1 MRIEKITFLIKILTM
16 SKFSISNIFRN
27 LICLNFL
34 ILILFILQVTPLH
47 AQQIDYTSNIYK
59 LIENTAVFE
68 INQEEGHTYFIP
80 EKNLSLNGNWKF
92 FYADTPEEAP
102 KDFYEEHYND
112 RRWALIEVPSNWEMK
127 GFGDKMFRNVS
138 APFITNPP
146 FVPKE
151 YNPTGLY
158 RRTFKLPKNWKNDQI
173 FLRFEKIASASF
185 VWINGQEVGYNE
197 GAQEPS
203 EYNITPYLKDG
214 ENTVAVH
221 VVKYADGYYLEGQ
234 DYWRLSGI
242 FDDVVVYAK
251 PQTHLFDWQIT
262 TDLDADYKN
271 AKLNVLVDVKN
282 HEISHT
288 GVYSVKSVLVDD
300 EDKIVDELLSEPN
313 SFLEKG
319 KLQFQLNKEILN
331 PKKWTAETPI
341 LYTLQLFLL
350 DSSMNI
356 VDKSSTRMGFKE
368 TEIRGDVF
376 YLNGKP
382 IKVNAQNSHMQH
394 PEKGHVMDE
403 ATIRKDFEI
412 LKQFN
417 FNAVRT
423 SHYPP
428 VNKYLELANEYGL
441 YIIDETGDEAHATEF
456 VCDDPEFTEMYKE
469 RVRKMVLRDRNY
481 PCILFWS
488 AGNESG
494 ESFNITEVI
503 KEGKKYD
510 PTRSWMYGGNDYLHV
525 AEEIIGPRYPTPAEL
540 EIEIGLTSGEENSR
554 PSFMDEYLSVAGN
567 GGGGMDEYWDIIYQ
581 YPRIMGGAIWDY
593 VSPGLTEKI
602 RSIADSSPNKV
613 MTHLMGNAKLVE
625 QGKGKVLDLNG
636 HDQWVEVYR
645 NPVLEKESNKL
656 TLNCK
661 LFPRKLVSSSGSFLT
676 KGSFQYGLQQRG
688 KDSLEF
694 YLYTDKL
701 NSIKARLPVDWEDN
715 WHQITANYDGVEMR
729 IFIDGKS
736 VATGKASGNIKNFPF
751 PVNIGRNAEIHG
763 QETNVHI
770 CDAKIDEVGIFMEV
784 VNSDLLMQADKN
796 NLIKKAALWLDF
808 ENETYEGDF
817 YSYGIGARTYGSI
830 WPDRSVQP
838 EMWQMKKSTQPIA
851 FKLLN
856 IENGTVE
863 AWNRNYFLNA
873 SYYKTKWFL
882 EADGEIL
889 QEGELALSVEPF
901 SKKRIQI
908 PYKKPEIEAGKE
920 YYLTISTA
928 LSEDEK
934 WAKAG
939 HEVAWDQIKL
949 GWCRTPEKASPSTG
963 NAPEFIE
970 DHDKIVVK
978 GIDFVYTFDKRTGVL
993 ASMIFQGKELL
1004 KQGIGLNVWRAPLA
1018 NELDA
1023 WNAGTIPSEQ
1033 WKEGYGN
1040 HIATEY
1046 YSTGLNDI
1054 TTIPTAMTL
1063 SQKEQVVELEIH
1075 TQSIIGDQEI
1085 HKNNPFYSGI
1095 KSDGFKN
1102 IYRYQIDDKGEIS
1115 LHHTVLP
1122 NGKMPLWLPRI
1133 GLAMGLDKSLLNIKW
1148 YGRGPQENYPD
1159 RRSGYKV
1166 GVYETTVAAMYEP
1179 YLLPEDFGL
1188 RTDNRFVEMTDDN
1201 GTGLRFTSDKLF
1213 NFNAYNFTTENL
1225 TKAMYTYQLERTE
1238 DITFNIDY
1246 ATSGVGD
1253 TSRSILNQYRVQPQ
1267 KYEQNIVISPL
1278 KGPTEN

>member
-1 MRIEKITFLIKILTM
+1 MYPFLKEVKIFFDLNLLFLM
-16 SKFSISNIFRN
+16 
-27 LICLNFL
+27 
-34 ILILFILQVTPLH
+34 LFIAQFTPLC
-47 AQQIDYTSNIYK
+47 AQNIDYTSNIYK

-68 INQEEGHTYFIP
+68 INQEGGHAYFIP
-80 EKNLSLNGNWKF
+80 EKNISLNGNWKF
-92 FYADTPEEAP
+92 FYANTPEEAP
-102 KDFYEEHYND
+102 KDFYKENYND
-112 RRWALIEVPSNWEMK
+112 KKWALIEVPSNWEMK
-127 GFGDKMFRNVS
+127 GFGDKMFRNVN
-138 APFITNPP
+138 APFITDPP
-146 FVPKE
+146 FVPKD

-158 RRTFKLPKNWKNDQI
+158 RRTFRLPKNWKNDQI
-173 FLRFEKIASASF
+173 FLRFEKVASASF

-203 EYNITPYLKDG
+203 EYNITSYLKAG

-221 VVKYADGYYLEGQ
+221 VVKYSDGYYLEGQ
-234 DYWRLSGI
+234 DYWRLAGI

-271 AKLNVLVDVKN
+271 AQLNILVDVKN
-282 HEISHT
+282 HDLKQT
-288 GVYSVKSVLVDD
+288 GPYSVKTILVDD
-300 EDKIVDELLSEPN
+300 EEKIISEIVSEPK

-319 KLQFQLNKEILN
+319 KLQFQLSKEIFN
-331 PKKWTAETPI
+331 PKKWTTETPN
-341 LYTLQLFLL
+341 LYSLQLFLR
-350 DSSMNI
+350 DGGMNI
-356 VDKSSTRMGFKE
+356 VDKSSTRIGFKE

-376 YLNGKP
+376 YLNGRP

-403 ATIRKDFEI
+403 ATIRKDLEI

-441 YIIDETGDEAHATEF
+441 YIIDETGDEAHATEY
-456 VCDDPEFTEMYKE
+456 VSDDPEFTEMYKE

-494 ESFNITEVI
+494 ESFNISEVI
-503 KEGKKYD
+503 AEGKKYD
-510 PTRSWMYGGNDYLHV
+510 PTRSWMYGGNAYTHS

-540 EIEIGLTSGEENSR
+540 EIEIGLTSGEKNSR

-567 GGGGMDEYWDIIYQ
+567 GGGGMDEYWHVIDQ
-581 YPRIMGGAIWDY
+581 YPRIMGGAIWDF

-602 RSIADSSPNKV
+602 REISDSSPNHV
-613 MTHLMGNAKLVE
+613 MSHLMGNAKLVKN
-625 QGKGKVLDLNG
+625 GTDKVLDLNG

-645 NPVLEKESNKL
+645 DKALEKESNEL

-661 LFPRKLVSSSGSFLT
+661 LFPRKLVSSSGSFIT
-676 KGSFQYGLQQRG
+676 KGSYQYGLQQRG

-694 YLYTDKL
+694 YFYTERLNAIRAKL
-701 NSIKARLPVDWEDN
+701 PDNWINN
-715 WHQITANYDGVEMR
+715 WHQITAVYDGAEMR
-729 IFIDGKS
+729 IFIDGES
-736 VATGKASGNIKNFPF
+736 VATGKASGKIRNFPF

-770 CDAKIDEVGIFMEV
+770 CDARIDEVGIFMDA
-784 VNSDLLMQADKN
+784 VNPDLLMRSDKKT
-796 NLIKKAALWLDF
+796 LIRKAALWLDF
-808 ENETYEGDF
+808 EHETYRGDF

-830 WPDRSVQP
+830 WPDRSIQP

-851 FKLLN
+851 IKLLN
-856 IENGTVE
+856 SEDGTIEVR
-863 AWNRNYFLNA
+863 NRHYFLN
-873 SYYKTKWFL
+873 SSQYKTTWFL
-882 EADGEIL
+882 EAGGKTV
-889 QEGELALSVEPF
+889 QEGELVLEVEPS
-901 SKKRIQI
+901 SKKQFQI
-908 PYKKPEIEAGKE
+908 PFRKPAIEPGKE
-920 YYLTISTA
+920 YFLTLSTT
-928 LSEDEK
+928 LRTDEN

-939 HEVAWDQIKL
+939 YEVAWDQMKL
-949 GWCRTPEKASPSTG
+949 DWEQIPEVPSLQTG
-963 NAPEFIE
+963 KAPEYSE
-970 DHDKIVVK
+970 DNDNIVVK
-978 GIDFVYTFDKRTGVL
+978 GMNFVYTFDKKTGVL
-993 ASMIFQGKELL
+993 ASMVFQGQELL
-1004 KQGIGLNVWRAPLA
+1004 MQGIGLNVWRAPLA

-1023 WNAGTIPSEQ
+1023 WNAGVIPGER

-1054 TTIPTAMTL
+1054 STVPTAMTL
-1063 SQKEQVVELEIH
+1063 SKKEHGIELEIH
-1075 TQSIIGDQEI
+1075 TQSLIGDRE
-1085 HKNNPFYSGI
+1085 KNKKDPFYSGI
-1095 KSDGFKN
+1095 NSDGFKN
-1102 IYRYQIDDKGEIS
+1102 IYRYYIDDSGEIT
-1115 LHHTVLP
+1115 LCHTVTP

-1133 GLAMGLDKSLLNIKW
+1133 GITMVLDKSLMNVKW
-1148 YGRGPQENYPD
+1148 HGRGPQENYPD
-1159 RRSGYKV
+1159 RKSGYKV
-1166 GVYETTVAAMYEP
+1166 GIYETTVDDMYEP

-1188 RTDNRFVEMTDDN
+1188 RTDNRFVEMTDEN
-1201 GTGLRFTSDKLF
+1201 GMGLRFTSDELF

-1225 TKAMYTYQLERTE
+1225 TKAMYTYQLQRAEG
-1238 DITFNIDY
+1238 ITFNLDY

-1267 KYEQNIVISPL
+1267 QYERKIVILPL
-1278 KGPTEN
+1278 KAMPKK